1 MITTHAVEYI
11 ANKLKA
17 QTNNEASGS
26 SEWGFD
32 TDSNE
37 GIKQGL
43 FIILYNDK
51 KYKEGASENTD
62 RDGIKPLAVS
72 TRIPFGCINQ
82 VKGTGNKNTLEIKID
97 NVPYT
102 NTKSVVIAGDA
113 DANGDYP
120 KANRFALV
128 DGKTVSTPEGIIDG
142 DGTEVDRYILDKND
156 DFKVLFEGNIQNPQT
171 IEPDNSFALTN
182 ISISFS
188 SNS

>member
-11 ANKLKA
+11 ASKLKEK
-17 QTNNEASGS
+17 TNNNASGS

-32 TDSNE
+32 TDSAL
-37 GIKQGL
+37 GGQQGL

-51 KYKEGASENTD
+51 KYKDGISENDD

-72 TRIPFGCINQ
+72 TRIPSGCINQ
-82 VKGTGNKNTLEIKID
+82 VRNTDGKNTLEIKID

-113 DANGDYP
+113 DTNGDYP

-142 DGTEVDRYILDKND
+142 NGTEVNRYILDKGD